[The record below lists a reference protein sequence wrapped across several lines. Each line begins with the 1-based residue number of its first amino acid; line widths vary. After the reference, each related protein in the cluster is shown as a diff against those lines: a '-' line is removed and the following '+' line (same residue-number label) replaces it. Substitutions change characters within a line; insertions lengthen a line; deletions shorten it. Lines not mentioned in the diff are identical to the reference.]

1 MSVIDVYRKINE
13 SDRKTWDDT
22 DIELNDVVNC
32 VACKIYTNKDSNKF
46 SEYNLYFA
54 TGNINEIRKQI
65 IKESINL
72 PNTDLYVSVS
82 KKGKNCVI
90 FDLKSVKMLPYKI
103 YMKELLGDKT
113 AVVEDVS
120 KSTVFLTQMCKKT
133 GFVRYAIYWATE

>member
-13 SDRKTWDDT
+13 ADRKTWDD
-22 DIELNDVVNC
+22 DLQLNDVVNC
-32 VACKIYTNKDSNKF
+32 VTVKVYTNKDSNKF

-65 IKESINL
+65 IKDSVNL

-82 KKGKNCVI
+82 KKGKNCAV

-103 YMKELLGDKT
+103 YMKELLSDRT
-113 AVVEDVS
+113 SVVEDMS
-120 KSTVFLTQMCKKT
+120 SSTVFLSKQCEKV
-133 GFVRYAIYWATE
+133 GFVKYAINWATE